1 MKTIQQCGGRVVMMV
16 SVLLWLFLG
25 WNGRSVLASEPT
37 FADCKA
43 WIRAHQQFDFPNH
56 GCEKQASVL
65 KTVREAGGGFIP
77 IGKRRFF
84 IAWFP
89 EDWHRQPRRRLV
101 VALHGNGGC
110 AERMFKF
117 WHVMRSRHS
126 FAVAAV
132 QYAEA
137 DPAGNLRFDD
147 SPRIYELLRATL
159 NQLKAHCPLDG
170 VPVVLHGFSRG
181 SARTFELAALDR
193 APGGMKAFSAFIA
206 DSGAVF
212 AEYRGRLSPL
222 LQGLAPDAYQ
232 GARFWLYCGGRDHG
246 GRTCRGM
253 RRIARFVQ
261 THGGTVDRLYVHPPG
276 GHGIFITGR
285 PQRLGGAL
293 TALFDYINQLGN
305 R

>member
-1 MKTIQQCGGRVVMMV
+1 MKMIQLCSGRVVMLV

-25 WNGRSVLASEPT
+25 WSSYNVLASEPT

-43 WIRAHQQFDFPNH
+43 WIQAHQGFDFPNH
-56 GCEKQASVL
+56 GCEKQAGVL

-77 IGKRRFF
+77 IDAGRFF
-84 IAWFP
+84 IVWFP
-89 EDWHRQPRRRLV
+89 DDWNKQRNKRLI
-101 VALHGNGGC
+101 VALHGSGGC

-132 QYAEA
+132 QYAEVDA
-137 DPAGNLRFDD
+137 AGNLRFDD
-147 SPRIYELLRATL
+147 SARIYELLRATL
-159 NQLKAHCPLDG
+159 NQLKSHCPLDG
-170 VPVVLHGFSRG
+170 VPVVLYGFSKG
-181 SARTFELAALDR
+181 SARTFELAAMDR
-193 APGGMKAFSAFIA
+193 APEGMKAFSAFIS

-212 AEYRGRLSPL
+212 AEYQGQLSPF
-222 LQGLAPDAYQ
+222 LQHLGPSAYR
-232 GARFWLYCGGRDHG
+232 GAHFWLYCGGKDHG

-253 RRIARFVQ
+253 KRMAHFVRA
-261 THGGTVDRLYVHPPG
+261 HGGTVDRFYTHPPG

-305 R
+305 Q